1 MRTSLDDFHLLCRI
15 IETGSLRAA
24 AEEIRTDP
32 SNVTRRLSG
41 LEDRLGVRLINR
53 SRVRSTATDA
63 GQRYYSELKSLLEQ
77 LEALEDAIAGA
88 AGEPRGLLRVAGPS
102 VFGARYIGP

>member
-1 MRTSLDDFHLLCRI
+1 MNVKPLSPFRTRPNRALRAFHLHLN
-15 IETGSLRAA
+15 APP

-53 SRVRSTATDA
+53 SRPVDSN
-63 GQRYYSELKSLLEQ
+63 
-77 LEALEDAIAGA
+77 
-88 AGEPRGLLRVAGPS
+88 
-102 VFGARYIGP
+102 

>member
-1 MRTSLDDFHLLCRI
+1 MKCAGYTCTERNYANIVRRLSFAVSQ
-15 IETGSLRAA
+15 GSLRAA

-53 SRVRSTATDA
+53 SRPVDSN
-63 GQRYYSELKSLLEQ
+63 
-77 LEALEDAIAGA
+77 
-88 AGEPRGLLRVAGPS
+88 
-102 VFGARYIGP
+102 